1 MWLAE
6 AEEPNATDALKTTY
20 VKGTEGLNEHTVD
33 GLNMTHLS
41 AYAVQV
47 RAIDWAGNRAAR
59 VRRSDDD
66 SNQRRVV
73 IDTIPPAMSGKPR
86 DVHPGAGRYS
96 VYSYDTAEEDLPA
109 WPARQLACESL
120 TTPRVANSR
129 SHNIQIHQPRITSY
143 AARRPVALR
152 AASWLHAQPQPPRVP
167 FWPQASGP
175 ARVPRMSTQASWA
188 TR

>member
-6 AEEPNATDALKTTY
+6 AEEPNATDKLKTIY
-20 VKGTEGLNEHTVD
+20 VKGIEGLNEHTVD

-86 DVHPGAGRYS
+86 DVHPGVGRYS

-120 TTPRVANSR
+120 ASSR
-129 SHNIQIHQPRITSY
+129 SFT
-143 AARRPVALR
+143 LT
-152 AASWLHAQPQPPRVP
+152 
-167 FWPQASGP
+167 P
-175 ARVPRMSTQASWA
+175 APSMQSHPDFTPTLQNF
-188 TR
+188 T